1 MIQIVGLHQFLLE
14 IIGVFH
20 GNAAFTMVIIYRI
33 IILFCVKK
41 INMPGA

>member
-1 MIQIVGLHQFLLE
+1 MGLHQFLLE

-33 IILFCVKK
+33 IILFCADE
-41 INMPGA
+41 INMPAA

>member
-1 MIQIVGLHQFLLE
+1 MGLHQFLPE

-20 GNAAFTMVIIYRI
+20 GNAAFTMVTVYRI
-33 IILFCVKK
+33 IILFCADE